1 MPQGAEQ
8 RSSETQTKH
17 RALRSPSEERK
28 KLLKQ
33 VEELRSLFKALDTD
47 TWHILASVKFAPRLP
62 HGSVANTQDGSGRIS
77 KAEFINAMKDVT
89 WNMVV

>member
-1 MPQGAEQ
+1 M
-8 RSSETQTKH
+8 
-17 RALRSPSEERK
+17 
-28 KLLKQ
+28 KQ